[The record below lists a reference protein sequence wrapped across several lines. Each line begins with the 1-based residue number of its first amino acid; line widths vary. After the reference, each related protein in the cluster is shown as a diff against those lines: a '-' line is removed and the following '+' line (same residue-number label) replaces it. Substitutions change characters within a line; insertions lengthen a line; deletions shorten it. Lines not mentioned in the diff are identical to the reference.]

1 MGVAA
6 RIIEPSFAVAAAAV
20 AASELPSPLRQQWC
34 SGLRC
39 LARHLDQPP
48 ETIPARFSAVRG
60 RMSALN
66 PAQLGCSPKT
76 LANTKSNAKAA
87 LLWFRKERGLPADGV
102 ELTPAW
108 KALHQRL
115 SDRSTRYRLAPLMRY
130 CSAAGI
136 GPDGVD
142 DDVLDRFLAHRE
154 ATSTR
159 AADAATRR
167 IVAKLWNGCIGTIR
181 GWPKVPLSAPAP
193 RRRGG
198 RAFEEFPLGWR
209 NDVDNL
215 LDNLRRVRRL
225 PDGTRRRP
233 CTSSTITCRKRE
245 LVAAA
250 NIALRSGIPLER
262 LDSLK
267 AMLQPDV
274 INLIIE
280 GYWKQNG
287 ETPAVYTVNLANRF
301 LGVARQTA
309 GFDPKAL
316 AELEDLRFALEA
328 YRNEGMTEK
337 NLAVVRLVL
346 TPGVW
351 GRIIRLPE
359 YLLSRARGLK
369 GTAPIRA
376 AVQAQMA
383 TAVAIET
390 AAPVRLGNLAAI
402 RLRENLSRPDG
413 PDSNYWLYFPK
424 YDVKNRRTLQFRLD
438 PVVTGIIDEYVFDHR
453 PALLRGSNDD
463 WLFPGRAGGAKE
475 KISFSTQIVDYVE
488 KASGLRITVHQY
500 RHAAGAFI
508 LKHRP
513 GEFELVRCLLGHKSI
528 ETTKK
533 FYIDLDTTMASDIY
547 TDLLRR
553 ELGAGDNDGSARAPQ
568 ILGNNHDRS
577 SILAA

>member
-1 MGVAA
+1 MGVAS
-6 RIIEPSFAVAAAAV
+6 RIIEPSFAVAAAAIT
-20 AASELPSPLRQQWC
+20 ASELPSPVRQQWC

-39 LARHLDQPP
+39 LARHLDQPM
-48 ETIPARFSAVRG
+48 ETIPARFSAVRA
-60 RMSALN
+60 RMLALN
-66 PAQLGCSPKT
+66 PAQVGCSPKT

-108 KALHQRL
+108 KALFQHL
-115 SDRSTRYRLAPLMRY
+115 ADRSTRYRLAPLMRY

-136 GPDGVD
+136 GPEGVD
-142 DDVLDRFLAHRE
+142 DDVLEQFLAHRE

-167 IVAKLWNGCIGTIR
+167 IIANLWNGCIGTIH
-181 GWPKVPLSAPAP
+181 GWPKTQLSAPAP

-198 RAFEEFPLGWR
+198 LAFEGFPARWR
-209 NDVDNL
+209 NDVNNV
-215 LDNLRRVRRL
+215 LDNLRQVRRL

-233 CTSSTITCRKRE
+233 CTTLTITCRKRE

-250 NIALRSGIPLER
+250 NMALRSGMALAQ
-262 LDSLK
+262 LDSLQ

-274 INLIIE
+274 INTVIDR
-280 GYWKQNG
+280 YWKQNG
-287 ETPAVYTVNLANRF
+287 DTPTLYTINLAHRF
-301 LGVARQTA
+301 LSMARQMA

-359 YLLSRARGLK
+359 HLLNRARALK
-369 GTAPIRA
+369 RTAPIRA
-376 AVQAQMA
+376 AVRAQMA

-402 RLRENLSRPDG
+402 RLGENLSKPAG
-413 PDSNYWLYFPK
+413 PDSNYWLFFPK
-424 YDVKNRRTLQFRLD
+424 YDVKNRRALQFRLD
-438 PVVTGIIDEYVFDHR
+438 PVVTRIIDEYVFDYR
-453 PALLRGSNDD
+453 PVLLRGSNDD
-463 WLFPGRAGGAKE
+463 WLFPGRAGAAKE
-475 KISFSTQIVDYVE
+475 KISFSTQIVDCVQ

-500 RHAAGAFI
+500 RHAAGAFL

-513 GEFELVRCLLGHKSI
+513 GEFELVRCLLGQKSI

-533 FYIDLDTTMASDIY
+533 FYIDLDTTMASEIY

-553 ELGAGDNDGSARAPQ
+553 EIGIDDGTAYGPHISE
-568 ILGNNHDRS
+568 NNHDRS
-577 SILAA
+577 SIPAA